1 LESSVLAVGTSDE
14 VRATDALIKKLRSY
28 TDDKPIL
35 FDARKISDGGIG
47 VYSQN
52 LINTLVQNNI
62 RVTLL
67 GDPDKVNAFAWAAKV
82 QVLPQNVA
90 RYSLEEMFLL
100 ARYIAFDRYALFHV
114 PHYTLPF
121 GVSIPTIIT
130 VHDLIHI
137 THPETIYHRPLAWL
151 WIGSGLMRAS
161 LVTTVSMA
169 TKKDLLQTF
178 SWIPSLGARLAVTAN
193 LLPDWA
199 EQQDIAAAAESKNFF
214 VAVSQAKPHK
224 GILDLIKAFSHA
236 NDQARGEFRLI
247 IAGFGA
253 TRLRELREYRDL
265 LAARSD
271 IEVIGSLSNAEISQR
286 YRDARFVII
295 PSRAEGFGLMMIE
308 AHAHGTPVVF
318 RPVPAL
324 QELVSTHDI
333 CAADF
338 SVTALSA
345 AISRAMKEDVLLS
358 PEQRRQVQNTV
369 LPYNKTVLEDALL
382 SGYLRAMG
390 RVE

>member
-14 VRATDALIKKLRSY
+14 VRATDALRKKLRSY

-52 LINTLVQNNI
+52 LINTLVQNDI

-67 GDPDKVNAFAWAAKV
+67 GDPDKINAFAWAAKV

-100 ARYIAFDRYALFHV
+100 ARSIAFDRYALFHV

-121 GVSIPTIIT
+121 GVSIPTMIT

-169 TKKDLLQTF
+169 TRQDLLQKF
-178 SWIPSLGARLAVTAN
+178 SWIPALDARLMVTAN
-193 LLPDWA
+193 QLPDWA
-199 EQQDIAAAAESKNFF
+199 EQQDITAAESKTFF
-214 VAVSQAKPHK
+214 VTVSQAKPHK
-224 GILDLIKAFSHA
+224 GILDLIKAFSQA
-236 NDQARGEFRLI
+236 NDLANREFRLV
-247 IAGFGA
+247 IAGFGSA
-253 TRLRELREYRDL
+253 RLRELSEYGDL

-271 IEVIGSLSNAEISQR
+271 IKIIGSLSNAELSQCYREAR
-286 YRDARFVII
+286 YVII

-369 LPYNKTVLEDALL
+369 LPYNKTALEDALL
-382 SGYLRAMG
+382 SGYLRTMG